1 VAEFVWCFLR
11 TTMKTVRVAVAGRGF
26 DVLHV
31 CNPAET
37 YWPLAQF
44 WKRLGRRFVLD
55 HHDLSPKMHQTK
67 FGSTGGLTVAALHH
81 LDG

>member
-11 TTMKTVRVAVAGRGF
+11 TTMETVRVAVAGRGF

-55 HHDLSPKMHQTK
+55 HHDLSPKMHQTN
-67 FGSTGGLTVAALHH
+67 SARRAA
-81 LDG
+81 